1 MTSLTDYRPYY
12 EVLARVDRVRAR
24 VRSLRVGEGVAT
36 FAAVLCASVFA
47 ATLAQG
53 FLRFGMVGRL
63 SLLVLSGG
71 AIAWAFWRH
80 VVQPLRHDPNDKE
93 VARFIE
99 TRLPQLGNNLIN
111 TILLAEDAESW
122 SPVLVERAIGEAALG
137 ARGVDLM
144 EATSAQT
151 LKRRLL
157 AALGAAALL
166 LGFIALAPGRFLSAG
181 LQILDPFDRNIA
193 SVGAIRFEAITPEDA
208 AWVKGEPMDILATIK
223 DPRGKAY
230 DGFVEFRD
238 PTGGEVERK
247 DLMRQEGRLDRFTLR
262 VPQVLRP
269 FNYRLNV
276 GGTESAVFQ
285 ITLREPALI
294 EKIDVV
300 YTYPA
305 YTGLAPQS
313 VPDNGGEIRC
323 LIGTRV
329 DLTVHLSAP
338 VEAGIV
344 LFGGGET
351 VKCVPTG
358 GRKALTARFT
368 VSKNDTY
375 RIRAEEEGP
384 SGASAVYRIVALADE
399 PPTVQFTMPARDVEA
414 GLGEPVKM
422 GLKAADRYGLG
433 QVRVLA
439 QVEGDSRVAVV
450 QTWKQ
455 FSDPKTAVLDH
466 ALLLDAAKFRLG
478 QVVTY
483 WAEAEDRHTYQGG
496 DTPRGPNTAATPKFK
511 ITVQDRKA
519 AAEDKLQ
526 QLTRLFERLRAILE
540 KQVQARTVTG
550 TLAEAKPVAEVRTA
564 GTGLQGAQK
573 SIRDDT
579 VAVTREV
586 AFDGETAPLREAL
599 LVLTANEMAGA
610 ITKAQALAD
619 LEAAAKAEAVSGRV
633 KMLATDQDAVIA
645 ALRQMLDIVP
655 KLADAV
661 KEEQKNLKPSDLPP
675 DTLAKLKALHDRL
688 KQFVDEQKK
697 VIEASKDLAKRPVDD
712 YQETDQKELGKLE
725 AIEDQWD
732 KFLTE
737 AIADFQKVPDL
748 DASNPSL
755 VKELIE
761 VKTDVEMAKDAL
773 SKKAMDVVVALED
786 LGRENAEEIVENL
799 ERWLPDTPDRAKWQQ
814 EEMVGDAEIAHAEL
828 PEQMEDLVGDLL
840 EQEEDLFEE
849 MEDVTSGLGD
859 SIDKGAGWD
868 AMDGP
873 ISNFSAKGVTGNQL
887 PNTSEMGGRS
897 GEGRSGKSSGEFVEE
912 EATGKGGR
920 RTPTRLSPDAFSKGE
935 VKDSSPESTGGSTG
949 GGKISGAGRE
959 GLEGP
964 VPPQVQ
970 RRMGSLA
977 GKQAELRNKA
987 EGVKAALKVRNYES
1001 FALDEAI
1008 EAMRKIQRDIL
1019 AGRYASALRQKDVV
1033 IDSLKG
1039 TKMLLGGEVRIRHD
1053 TSAAI
1058 PTEVQKD
1065 VLDALE
1071 KPMPRGYEEYLKR
1084 YYERLSEGARTP

>member
-1 MTSLTDYRPYY
+1 MTTLTNYQPYY
-12 EVLARVDRVRAR
+12 EVLARVDGVRAR
-24 VRSLRVGEGVAT
+24 IRSLRLGEGVAT
-36 FAAVLCASVFA
+36 FLAVFCGAIFL

-63 SLLVLSGG
+63 SLLVLSVA
-71 AIAWAFWRH
+71 AIVGAFWRY
-80 VVQPLRHDPNDKE
+80 VIEPLRDEPSDKE

-111 TILLAEDAESW
+111 TLLLAEDADAW

-137 ARGVDLM
+137 ARGIDLM
-144 EATSAQT
+144 EATSART
-151 LKRRLL
+151 LKRCLL

-166 LGFIALAPGRFLSAG
+166 LGFIAVAPGRFTSAA
-181 LQILDPFDRNIA
+181 LQILDPFNRSIA
-193 SVGAIRFEAITPEDA
+193 SVGAVRFEAITPEDA
-208 AWVKGEPMDILATIK
+208 AWVKGEPMDIIATIR
-223 DPRGKAY
+223 DPKGRAF

-238 PTGGEVERK
+238 VGGDVGRK
-247 DLMRQEGRLDRFTLR
+247 DLVRVDGRLDRFTYR

-269 FNYRLNV
+269 FDYRLNV
-276 GGTESAVFQ
+276 GGTESGLFK

-294 EKIDVV
+294 EKMDVL
-300 YTYPA
+300 YTYPD

-329 DLTVHLSAP
+329 DLTIHLSSP
-338 VEAGIV
+338 VEAGV
-344 LFGGGET
+344 LLFGEST
-351 VKCVPTG
+351 TLKCVPTP

-368 VSKNDTY
+368 VSANDTY
-375 RIRAEEEGP
+375 RIRLDEGGP
-384 SGASAVYRIVALADE
+384 NAAAVAYRIVALADE
-399 PPTVQFTMPARDVEA
+399 PPTVQFTMPGRDVEA
-414 GLGEPVKM
+414 GLGEAVKL

-433 QVRVLA
+433 QVRIMA
-439 QVEGDSRVAVV
+439 QVEGDSRVAVL

-455 FSDPKTAVLDH
+455 FPDPKSAVLDH
-466 ALLLDAAKFRLG
+466 AFTIDPAKFRVG
-478 QVVTY
+478 HVITY
-483 WAEAEDRHTYQGG
+483 WAEALDRHTYQGG
-496 DTPRGPNTAATPKFK
+496 DTPRGPNRSTSPKFK
-511 ITVQDRKA
+511 ITVRDLKA

-526 QLTRLFERLRAILE
+526 QLTRLFERLRVILE
-540 KQVQARTVTG
+540 NQVQARTVTG
-550 TLAEAKPVAEVRTA
+550 AIAEKTPVPQVRAAGEVLDR
-564 GTGLQGAQK
+564 GQK
-573 SIRDDT
+573 AIRDDT
-579 VAVTREV
+579 LAVTREV
-586 AFDGETAPLREAL
+586 TFDGETAPLKEAL
-599 LVLTANEMAGA
+599 LVLAADEMASA
-610 ITKAQALAD
+610 VTKARALAD
-619 LEAAAKAEAVSGRV
+619 LDAAAKSEAVSGRV
-633 KMLATDQDAVIA
+633 KILAADQDAVIT

-655 KLADAV
+655 KLVDAV
-661 KEEQKNLKPSDLPP
+661 KEEQKNLSPSDLPP
-675 DTLAKLKALHDRL
+675 DTLAKLKALRDRL
-688 KQFVDEQKK
+688 KEFVDEQKK
-697 VIEASKDLAKRPVDD
+697 VIDASKDLAKRPVDD
-712 YQETDQKELGKLE
+712 YQETDQKELAKLE
-725 AIEDQWD
+725 AIEDKWD

-799 ERWLPDTPDRAKWQQ
+799 ERWLPDTPDRDKWQQ
-814 EEMVGDAEIAHAEL
+814 EEMVGDSEIAHAEL

-840 EQEEDLFEE
+840 EEEEDLFEE

-859 SIDKGAGWD
+859 SLDKGAGWD

-873 ISNFSAKGVTGNQL
+873 ISNFSAKGVTGNRL

-897 GEGRSGKSSGEFVEE
+897 GEGRSGKSTGEFVEE

-920 RTPTRLSPDAFSKGE
+920 RTPTRLTPDAFSKGE
-935 VKDSSPESTGGSTG
+935 VKDSSPESSGGSTG
-949 GGKISGAGRE
+949 GGKISGAGGE

-977 GKQAELRNKA
+977 GKQAQIRNKA

-1008 EAMRKIQRDIL
+1008 EAMRKVQRDIL
-1019 AGRYASALRQKDVV
+1019 AGRYHTALRQKDVV
-1033 IDSLKG
+1033 LNSLKG
-1039 TKMLLGGEVRIRHD
+1039 TKMLLAGEVRIRRD

-1084 YYERLSEGARTP
+1084 YYERLSEGAQTP